1 MRNRYIKLLALIIS
15 SIALF
20 FAIYIITQKP
30 YNTNLSDYKTSV
42 VYPTTPV
49 SLSLWL
55 PSDEKGNLDFVV
67 DQYQKVHPNV
77 KIGIEYVDINNYQA
91 RVLQAIAENKLPD
104 LLVFRDDS
112 LPLYKNSLQPAPTSV
127 YTPDQFSSTFADFAT
142 KQLVVGNTIYG
153 APLGIATLGLI
164 YNQNRF
170 DQAKITSPPT
180 NWVEFDAVN
189 DKLRQKTD
197 QTLFESGVAFGSPN
211 IHSYPDII
219 SVLMMQN
226 GATITNQPP
235 TKATFEQPDPTGYY
249 SGAKALAYYASFA
262 QADKANYSWSD
273 SLGDSVSALAQN
285 KTAAIIDYPMAAK
298 TIADQN
304 PTLPIRF
311 SALPQTNSNKP
322 INYGT
327 FLIGSVSKTTKTP
340 IIAWDFW
347 GFATTKQAQRDFST
361 KSYWPAS
368 RKDLV
373 AEQTSNNILSPFA
386 KQIST
391 AQDWYKGLNL
401 VTNANLREMLN
412 SYLSGLDSQV
422 VVNNASTKVTSS
434 IEQANAR

>member
-55 PSDEKGNLDFVV
+55 PSDEKGNLDFIV
-67 DQYQKVHPNV
+67 DQYQNVHPNV
-77 KIGIEYVDINNYQA
+77 KVSIEYVDINNYQA

-112 LPLYKNSLQPAPTSV
+112 LPLYKNSLQSAPTSV

-180 NWVEFDAVN
+180 NWVEFDTVN

-226 GATITNQPP
+226 GATMTNQPP
-235 TKATFEQPDPTGYY
+235 TKATFEQPDPTSYY

-298 TIADQN
+298 TVADQN

-311 SALPQTNSNKP
+311 STLPQTNSNKA

-340 IIAWDFW
+340 NIAWDFW
-347 GFATTKQAQRDFST
+347 GFTTTKQAQRDFST

-373 AEQTSNNILSPFA
+373 SEQTSNNILSPFA

>member
-55 PSDEKGNLDFVV
+55 PSDEKGNLDFIV
-67 DQYQKVHPNV
+67 DQYQNVHPNV
-77 KIGIEYVDINNYQA
+77 KVSIEYVDINNYQA

-112 LPLYKNSLQPAPTSV
+112 LPLYKNSLQSAPTSV

-180 NWVEFDAVN
+180 NWVEFDTVN

-226 GATITNQPP
+226 GATMTNQPP
-235 TKATFEQPDPTGYY
+235 TKATFEQPDSTGYY

-298 TIADQN
+298 TVADQN

-311 SALPQTNSNKP
+311 STLPQTNSNKA

-340 IIAWDFW
+340 NIAWDFW
-347 GFATTKQAQRDFST
+347 GFTTTKQAQRDFST

-373 AEQTSNNILSPFA
+373 SEQTSNNILSPFA

>member
-20 FAIYIITQKP
+20 FAIYIITQRP
-30 YNTNLSDYKTSV
+30 YSTSLSDYKTSV
-42 VYPTTPV
+42 LYPTSPIT
-49 SLSLWL
+49 LSLWL
-55 PSDEKGNLDFVV
+55 PSDEQGNLEYVV

-77 KIGIEYVDINNYQA
+77 KVGIEYVDINNYQA
-91 RVLQAIAENKLPD
+91 KVLQAIYENKLPD

-112 LPLYKNSLQPAPTSV
+112 LPLYKNSLQPAPASV
-127 YTPDQFSSTFADFAT
+127 FTPDQFSSTFADFAT
-142 KQLVVGNTIYG
+142 KQLVVGNSIYG

-197 QTLFESGVAFGSPN
+197 QTLYESGVALGSPTV
-211 IHSYPDII
+211 HSYPDII

-226 GATITNQPP
+226 GATMTNQPP
-235 TKATFEQPDPTGYY
+235 TKATFELPDSTGYY
-249 SGAKALAYYASFA
+249 SSAKALAYYASFA
-262 QADKANYSWSD
+262 QPTKANYSWSD
-273 SLGDSVSALAQN
+273 SLGDSVSAFAQN
-285 KTAAIIDYPMAAK
+285 KTATIIDYPMAAK
-298 TIADQN
+298 TVTEQN
-304 PTLPIRF
+304 PTMPIRF
-311 SALPQTNSNKP
+311 STLPQTNSNKP

-340 IIAWDFW
+340 NIAWDFW
-347 GFATTKQAQRDFST
+347 GFTTTKQAQRDFST

-373 AEQTSNNILSPFA
+373 AEQTNNNILSPFA

-401 VTNANLREMLN
+401 VTNADFREML
-412 SYLSGLDSQV
+412 STYLSGLDAQI
-422 VVNNASTKVTSS
+422 VVNNASAKVTTS
-434 IEQANAR
+434 IEQANSK